1 MLKSSLFYDREAIRA
16 LEEEGLIY
24 STIDEFH
31 YKSAAYGWEFSDLTP
46 ARQTNLYMGMLLL

>member
-1 MLKSSLFYDREAIRA
+1 LDEYGTDILKHIYIYTLYSRDSIRA

-31 YKSAAYGWEFSDLTP
+31 FKSTACG
-46 ARQTNLYMGMLLL
+46 